1 MGHERGNEHLARR
14 IVGNELGLEFSAGRL
29 NTGQIEH
36 FAKRPDIRSRRDFL
50 RRAQYWVPAA
60 PDDFAL
66 EILCLTASME
76 SLSPAA
82 ARLHPFGTTPDC
94 HGAEDAIRGTGPQM
108 RRRLA
113 SEFAQLIGTF
123 TRFLV

>member
-1 MGHERGNEHLARR
+1 MFDRQHG
-14 IVGNELGLEFSAGRL
+14 
-29 NTGQIEH
+29 
-36 FAKRPDIRSRRDFL
+36 
-50 RRAQYWVPAA
+50 
-60 PDDFAL
+60 
-66 EILCLTASME
+66 E
-76 SLSPAA
+76 SLPHP

-94 HGAEDAIRGTGPQM
+94 HGAEDAIRGTGPQT